1 MDFFG
6 FLGNEEVKEAL
17 SAAFASG
24 RFPHAILLQ
33 GENGCGKR
41 TLAKLL
47 AKALVCRE
55 KERVP
60 CGTCPSCIR
69 ADAGSHPDIRI
80 EEGSGVTPVSYTHLD
95 VYKRQQERGAARQQ
109 G

>member
-47 AKALVCRE
+47 AKALVCRGNE
-55 KERVP
+55 
-60 CGTCPSCIR
+60 
-69 ADAGSHPDIRI
+69 
-80 EEGSGVTPVSYTHLD
+80 
-95 VYKRQQERGAARQQ
+95 ARQKRKSRLKRRK
-109 G
+109 GKC